1 MARVKVDKFAADIKL
16 CLKEC
21 EEAINKCLQ
30 TYKATNAEVKSMTP
44 EEEKAFLKEA
54 FLFLYDEADHQWQ
67 FPDLMDAVAKSVAI
81 PQGVDYL
88 FKLAPPS

>member
-1 MARVKVDKFAADIKL
+1 MARLKVDKFAVEIEK

-21 EEAINKCLQ
+21 EEAIKKCLE
-30 TYKATNAEVKSMTP
+30 TYKTTSSDMKSMTP
-44 EEEKAFLKEA
+44 EEEKEFLKEA
-54 FLFLYDEADHQWQ
+54 FLFLYDKADHNWQ